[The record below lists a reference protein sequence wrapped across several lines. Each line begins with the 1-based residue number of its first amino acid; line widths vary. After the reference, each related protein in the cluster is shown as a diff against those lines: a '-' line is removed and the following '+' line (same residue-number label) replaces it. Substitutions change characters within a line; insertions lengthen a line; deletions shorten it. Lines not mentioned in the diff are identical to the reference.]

1 MGNGASSQNTLYNT
15 LNSSI
20 TQTMS
25 QKVDASTSVS
35 CQNIQEVNNV
45 KGCTISFGTQICKAA
60 GVADVTTDAQF
71 SSKATQDVMN
81 TLSQTAIAKT
91 SGLAPAPSSA
101 SNFTQNLL
109 NVATT
114 SVQSFNTDCSKTASA
129 LNSKSVDG
137 CQDST
142 IQFAAQESDVSVMG
156 SCAAKAAASTE
167 SFNKV
172 TNAISQS
179 ASAESKGIDPFAMLM
194 MMVLGFLFVMLAPKL
209 LKAAASSW
217 SENDDSAESKA
228 KEASSARLTVVCM
241 LLGAYLILVYPGIMA
256 AVLHVTPWEPAVVNY
271 KEDFC
276 TNGTAGSAAGAKFN
290 VDPQAF
296 INDFAFWDNTCATVP
311 AGTFCD
317 ASAQA
322 RHYKSC
328 GIFSDL
334 CDDPAAIADKNAYT
348 LAFSACGELYA

>member
-25 QKVDASTSVS
+25 QQVDASTSVI
-35 CQNIQEVNNV
+35 CQNIQEVNNAN
-45 KGCTISFGTQICKAA
+45 GCSITFGAQLCKAT

-81 TLSQTAIAKT
+81 TLSQTALAKT
-91 SGLAPAPSSA
+91 SGMGAEPSKA

-129 LNSKSVDG
+129 LNRQSVTN
-137 CQDST
+137 CTDST
-142 IQFAAQESDVSVMG
+142 IQFAVQESDVSVMG

-179 ASAESKGIDPFAMLM
+179 ATAESKGIDPFAMLM
-194 MMVLGFLFVMLAPKL
+194 MMALGFLFVMLAPKL
-209 LKAAASSW
+209 LKSVASSW
-217 SENDDSAESKA
+217 SANDDSAESKQR
-228 KEASSARLTVVCM
+228 EASSARMIVACV
-241 LLGAYLILVYPGIMA
+241 LLGCYLVLVYPGMLA
-256 AVLHVTPWEPAVVNY
+256 AYLNVSPWEPAIVNY

-276 TNGTAGSAAGAKFN
+276 TNGTAGSAAGAKYN

-334 CDDPAAIADKNAYT
+334 CDDPQAIADKQAYA
-348 LAFSACGELYA
+348 LAFSACGELY